1 MKTHERM
8 NKMNEIKGF
17 KVFNPDWT
25 CRSKLYTCPGTFEE
39 DVTPNVCHKGMHFCE
54 RLADCFNYYDSAD
67 ENYHVAEV
75 IAHGEVSRGDDKC
88 CTNKLEIVREIPW
101 SEVLQIVN
109 TGKSCTGICN
119 TGNRNTGDC
128 NTGNR
133 NTGDYNTG
141 DWNTGNRNT
150 GNCNAGDYNT
160 GNRNTGD
167 WNTGDWNTGDCNT
180 GDYNTGDWNTGC
192 WNTGYYNTGDWNTGD
207 CNTGDW
213 NTSFGSAGCFN
224 TEEQTITMF
233 NKPSNWTLKDWLR
246 SDARYYLNQIPK
258 NVVDWVY
265 SSDMTDEEKAA
276 HPEHETT
283 GGYLKVLNET
293 ECAQVWWDGVSENVK
308 NTIKSLPNFDGEV
321 FKRCTGIKVGD

>member
-8 NKMNEIKGF
+8 NKMNEIKDF

-39 DVTPNVCHKGMHFCE
+39 DVTPNVCCKGMHFCE
-54 RLADCFNYYDSAD
+54 QLADCFNYYDRAD

-75 IAHGEVSRGDDKC
+75 IAHGEVSRGGDKC

-109 TGKSCTGICN
+109 TGKSCTGILNTGSYN
-119 TGNRNTGDC
+119 TGNRNTG
-128 NTGNR
+128 NR
-133 NTGDYNTG
+133 NTG

-150 GNCNAGDYNT
+150 GDWNTGSYNT
-160 GNRNTGD
+160 GNRNTG
-167 WNTGDWNTGDCNT
+167 N
-180 GDYNTGDWNTGC
+180 Y
-192 WNTGYYNTGDWNTGD
+192 
-207 CNTGDW
+207 NTGDW

-233 NKPSNWTLKDWLR
+233 NKPSNWTLKDWLN
-246 SDARYYLNQIPK
+246 SEARCYLNEIPK
-258 NVVDWVY
+258 NVVEWVY
-265 SSDMTDEEKAA
+265 SSYMTDEEKTA

-308 NTIKSLPNFDGEV
+308 NTIKSLPNFDAEV
-321 FKRCTGIKVGD
+321 FKRCTGIDA

>member
-1 MKTHERM
+1 M

-39 DVTPNVCHKGMHFCE
+39 DVTPDVCHKGMHFCE
-54 RLADCFNYYDSAD
+54 RLADCFDYYGSAD

-119 TGNRNTGDC
+119 TG
-128 NTGNR
+128 
-133 NTGDYNTG
+133 
-141 DWNTGNRNT
+141 
-150 GNCNAGDYNT
+150 
-160 GNRNTGD
+160 
-167 WNTGDWNTGDCNT
+167 
-180 GDYNTGDWNTGC
+180 
-192 WNTGYYNTGDWNTGD
+192 
-207 CNTGDW
+207 DW

-233 NKPSNWTLKDWLR
+233 NKPSNWTLKDWLS

-258 NVVDWVY
+258 NVFGWVY
-265 SSDMTDEEKAA
+265 SSDMTDEEKTA

-308 NTIKSLPNFDGEV
+308 NTIKSLPNFDAEV
-321 FKRCTGIKVGD
+321 FKRCTGIDV